1 MLTLQTTPDFCFSL
15 VLLIPAMDFLLSV
28 QAQLPNFLQSLN
40 CFQSPPWT
48 RLLLCKQYPVV
59 SHSNVLALLV
69 SRFATE

>member
-1 MLTLQTTPDFCFSL
+1 MITLQTTP
-15 VLLIPAMDFLLSV
+15 DFLLSV